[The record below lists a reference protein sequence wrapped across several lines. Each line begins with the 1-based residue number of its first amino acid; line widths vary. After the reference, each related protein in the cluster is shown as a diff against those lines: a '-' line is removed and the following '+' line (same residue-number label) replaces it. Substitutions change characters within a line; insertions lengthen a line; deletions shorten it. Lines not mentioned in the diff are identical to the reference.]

1 MIRKVDFNYKKNDL
15 LEISNEIK
23 LIFESLDK
31 GVMILNSL
39 GKVIYV
45 NNIYEKYFSIDR
57 NDILEKS
64 IFSISTDNIILKSY
78 KDKTEKEGYI
88 NYSFENLQLF
98 NTSTPIF
105 DNNEFKGII
114 ASYNKKEVKK
124 VIKMNNTDYKNKAG
138 VSIFSSIIGQNQM
151 LIKELRNAKQ
161 VAKTDASVLIKG
173 ESGTGKGLL
182 AKEIHNHSKRKDKP
196 FVVINAGAI
205 PDNLIESELFG
216 HKKGSFT
223 GAIENKIGKFEMA
236 NGGTIFLD
244 EIGDLPLNLQ
254 VKLLRVLQTKRFVPV
269 GSNEEKY
276 SDVRIIAATHRNL
289 EKMMKQG
296 SFRQDLFYRLNIV
309 PISVPALRER
319 KDDIKALIDHYRIKI
334 SKSLG
339 IEPKK
344 ISKEVINI
352 LKKYDWPGNIRELK
366 NLLKRI
372 IILSSDEKITLKDIP
387 EKITKIYNYNKKR
400 LKEES
405 LIRIN
410 KKGEIA
416 SFEEYEKDII
426 EMALKKYGNFHAAS
440 KYLKINHKTVASKA
454 RKYNIKF

>member
-15 LEISNEIK
+15 LEISNESK

-31 GVMILNSL
+31 GIMILNSL

-45 NNIYEKYFSIDR
+45 NSMYEKYFSIDR
-57 NDILEKS
+57 NDILDKS
-64 IFSISTDNIILKSY
+64 IFSISTDNIIIKSY

-88 NYSFENLQLF
+88 NYSFDNLQLF
-98 NTSTPIF
+98 TTSTPIF

-114 ASYNKKEVKK
+114 ASYDKKKVKK
-124 VIKMNNTDYKNKAG
+124 IIEMNNTDYEDKSG
-138 VSIFSSIIGQNQM
+138 FSVFSSIIGQNQM
-151 LIKELRNAKQ
+151 LIKELKNAKQ

-182 AKEIHNHSKRKDKP
+182 AKEIHNHSNRKDKP

-223 GAIENKIGKFEMA
+223 GAIENKVGKFEMA

-254 VKLLRVLQTKRFVPV
+254 VKLLRVLQSKKFVPV

-289 EKMMKQG
+289 EEMMEQG
-296 SFRQDLFYRLNIV
+296 SFRQDLYYRLNIV
-309 PISVPALRER
+309 PICVPSLRER
-319 KDDIKALIDHYRIKI
+319 KDDIKSLIDHYRIKI
-334 SKSLG
+334 SKELG

-344 ISKEVINI
+344 MSKEVIRVLESYN
-352 LKKYDWPGNIRELK
+352 WPGNIRELI

-372 IILSSDEKITLKDIP
+372 IILCSNEKITLKDIP
-387 EKITKIYNYNKKR
+387 EKITKVYNYNKKR

-416 SFEEYEKDII
+416 SLEEYEKDII